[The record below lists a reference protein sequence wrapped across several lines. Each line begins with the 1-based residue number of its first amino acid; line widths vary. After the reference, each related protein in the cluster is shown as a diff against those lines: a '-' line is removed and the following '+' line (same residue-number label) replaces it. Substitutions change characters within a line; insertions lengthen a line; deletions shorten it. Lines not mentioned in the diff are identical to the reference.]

1 MSTLVAYPVCPT
13 CSRCGLKQG
22 ILWWILPEIRVCK
35 MMAVLLEGAE
45 RTTSMVRSRTG
56 KPDKHWV
63 PPRHL
68 GTPGG
73 CEVSHFRSYSQG
85 PCENT
90 PHTNPVTHNF
100 FMSTGMLCEQNNVF
114 LTLTFQADNLQLWPV
129 FLTLLS
135 EWGWAVGLSYWRSGD
150 LGCSFCGFH
159 LFQLWVCCIQGLIPG
174 QICVCSSL
182 WILFLECFR
191 RFQLMFHCLASVPLS
206 FLSLLPLVLLFPRA
220 LNADFYAVGLCYAFN
235 TWSYFL

>member
-1 MSTLVAYPVCPT
+1 MLREPPVW
-13 CSRCGLKQG
+13 S
-22 ILWWILPEIRVCK
+22 
-35 MMAVLLEGAE
+35 GAE
-45 RTTSMVRSRTG
+45 QGSLTNTG
-56 KPDKHWV
+56 YHHAISEHQEAVKSVISGATHKFEIWW
-63 PPRHL
+63 
-68 GTPGG
+68 
-73 CEVSHFRSYSQG
+73 

-114 LTLTFQADNLQLWPV
+114 LTLTFQGDNLQLWPV

-135 EWGWAVGLSYWRSGD
+135 EWGWAAGLSYWRSGD